1 MTKTP
6 LPLTL
11 HHLVLS
17 CFFYCSISPCLH
29 ASCQLFSPLFQPPP
43 PTFCCLPRENGEAH
57 DGCQT
62 QNSRD
67 GQERHQEGLCISK
80 VEVVFMRQRRQ
91 RDEGSDSLNRKR
103 RNCEETVVTKN
114 RHTLQGLYFCLTVPN
129 TRRFLYIVELD
140 ENVHYESYRGKKHK
154 I

>member
-103 RNCEETVVTKN
+103 RNCERNGGDEKQT
-114 RHTLQGLYFCLTVPN
+114 HTSGAV
-129 TRRFLYIVELD
+129 FLSD
-140 ENVHYESYRGKKHK
+140 SSKHK
-154 I
+154 KVLVHRRVG